1 MLFSL
6 PPIKGFSS
14 LRSSSKVDHIAISS
28 ATDHASIKNLFT
40 CDDVLNALVAM
51 FITVP
56 AITCVDAGA
65 FYTIC
70 VKTLSRNQSQIA
82 SKLGL
87 SKISAPVI
95 RDHFLR
101 EYTPASATAFLRN
114 HCFEVRAP
122 SLSNRSSLFGY
133 GD

>member
-6 PPIKGFSS
+6 PPINIFA
-14 LRSSSKVDHIAISS
+14 KVDHIAISS

-40 CDDVLNALVAM
+40 CDDLLNALVAM

-87 SKISAPVI
+87 SNKDFGSCYSRSLFKRV
-95 RDHFLR
+95 
-101 EYTPASATAFLRN
+101 YPASARN
-114 HCFEVRAP
+114 C
-122 SLSNRSSLFGY
+122 LYTQSLF
-133 GD
+133 